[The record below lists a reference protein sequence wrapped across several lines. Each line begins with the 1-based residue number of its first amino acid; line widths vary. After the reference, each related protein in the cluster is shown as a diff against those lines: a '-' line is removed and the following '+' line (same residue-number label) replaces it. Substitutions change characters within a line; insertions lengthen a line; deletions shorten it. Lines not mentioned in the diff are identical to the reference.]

1 MFQFSGKISGNSI
14 VHSKEFTDDTS
25 FLSKKSNS
33 INEIL
38 KEFKKSRVP
47 HQRIEDLRADKKKL
61 KTEITFFSKEIS
73 KVGRQHNNYII
84 DLSTKL
90 T

>member
-1 MFQFSGKISGNSI
+1 M
-14 VHSKEFTDDTS
+14 
-25 FLSKKSNS
+25 
-33 INEIL
+33 
-38 KEFKKSRVP
+38 P

-73 KVGRQHNNYII
+73 KVGRQQNNYII